1 MQGVVIDEK
10 GGTIEAAIV
19 KIIKAQKS
27 EKGIADETVTYT
39 RTDEN
44 GRFLI
49 SDLDTNEEYIIEIH
63 LEKPESEVKSSDSA
77 YDHKEDNM
85 ITDTV
90 SIDNPIENNQEDVLE
105 NIKTKDEIDIKI
117 IRSDENEV
125 NKHASDDYIKP
136 NHDLRNKL
144 YQIRN
149 NTWW

>member
-10 GGTIEAAIV
+10 GRTIEAAIV

-27 EKGIADETVTYT
+27 EKGIEDETVTYT

-44 GRFLI
+44 GRFHI
-49 SDLDTNEEYIIEIH
+49 SDLGTNEEYIIEIH

-90 SIDNPIENNQEDVLE
+90 SIDNPISVPPANLLSNLSTRVNRS
-105 NIKTKDEIDIKI
+105 NINSFLSIGMPIPLSFT
-117 IRSDENEV
+117 
-125 NKHASDDYIKP
+125 
-136 NHDLRNKL
+136 
-144 YQIRN
+144 
-149 NTWW
+149 